1 MKLSR
6 LTLLSLI
13 FITYSFTC
21 FAQTSSKQLYKAVI
35 NGDQQT
41 LKMAINQGVDINQVD
56 ENGIPLLNHAV
67 NFNQLAMVKQLI
79 RLGAKVNQGDK
90 SGFTPLLVAITYLH
104 TDIAKALIENYADV
118 TLADNNGLTP
128 LQQAKIKGDKNL
140 QYLLIRA
147 IEKQQRFNLV
157 NPRVLAAAIYETAQ
171 NKFYGIEKI
180 TSLAAPK
187 TLEQVIKHYKYIVT
201 KQCGSLVLRVLS
213 SDKAK
218 AYTAFND
225 YLPLLKLAKQHIPQK
240 YWLAEFSLY
249 SIVNDTSRFQAPLH
263 GMMIENQRLDFLLA
277 NISFVKEG
285 FLMQKLTEL

>member
-1 MKLSR
+1 MKFIYS
-6 LTLLSLI
+6 LLFALLI
-13 FITYSFTC
+13 SFSFTC
-21 FAQTSSKQLYKAVI
+21 FAQISHKQLYKAVI
-35 NGDQQT
+35 NGEQQT

-56 ENGIPLLNHAV
+56 ENGIPLLNHAA

-90 SGFTPLLVAITYLH
+90 SGFTPLLVATTYLH

-118 TLADNNGLTP
+118 TIADNNGLTP
-128 LQQAKIKGDKNL
+128 LQQAKIKGDKSL